1 VPKGSTPSTRYGGAT
16 GTIDSFFAPYVSYDY
31 SFHRPVV
38 RAFGIPS
45 RRLARGTPCHT
56 RALARAHFHFVSA
69 FVRTGRE
76 IRLKRTSDD
85 WTMLFERIA
94 RSKQSV
100 GIRLFIF
107 TRQSRPDVR
116 RGASTERTNER
127 ISWVESAPRSRRRR
141 LSRRSVRGHRGRCG
155 WVLRFKTRRFGRDC
169 GKKIYN

>member
-1 VPKGSTPSTRYGGAT
+1 MPKGSTPSTRYGGAT

-31 SFHRPVV
+31 FFHR
-38 RAFGIPS
+38 S
-45 RRLARGTPCHT
+45 RRSSVRNPVASPRAWNSMST

-116 RGASTERTNER
+116 RVASTERTNER
-127 ISWVESAPRSRRRR
+127 ISWVESAPRSRDDF
-141 LSRRSVRGHRGRCG
+141 RGVPFVDTGDD
-155 WVLRFKTRRFGRDC
+155 VDEF
-169 GKKIYN
+169 

>member
-1 VPKGSTPSTRYGGAT
+1 MPEGSTPSTRYGGAT

-31 SFHRPVV
+31 SFHR
-38 RAFGIPS
+38 S
-45 RRLARGTPCHT
+45 RRSSVRNPVASPRAWNSMST

-116 RGASTERTNER
+116 RGASTERMNER
-127 ISWVESAPRSRRRR
+127 ISLVGWNPRRDRETTTFEAF
-141 LSRRSVRGHRGRCG
+141 RSWTPGTM
-155 WVLRFKTRRFGRDC
+155 WMSFKV
-169 GKKIYN
+169 

>member
-1 VPKGSTPSTRYGGAT
+1 MS
-16 GTIDSFFAPYVSYDY
+16 
-31 SFHRPVV
+31 
-38 RAFGIPS
+38 
-45 RRLARGTPCHT
+45 T

-116 RGASTERTNER
+116 RVASTERTNER
-127 ISWVESAPRSRRRR
+127 TNGLVGWNPRRDRETTFEAFLSWTPGTMWMS
-141 LSRRSVRGHRGRCG
+141 
-155 WVLRFKTRRFGRDC
+155 FKV
-169 GKKIYN
+169 